1 MGAARESRHC
11 LEMAKSGFDRSA
23 NVGEIARAL
32 QNRPLEENPPPTTRP
47 RRKRKFL
54 RWLLWCV
61 LIFGLGLVWL
71 NGPGLRWLAPLA
83 ARHFLPKAGFTGDF
97 RVEGNLSHGF
107 SITGLKLQS
116 SGVLA
121 NLTLDR
127 ATPRY
132 RWSEVIKGKLD
143 GLSLDG
149 VHADLRLGLKDD
161 PEKPKPD
168 SGPLDLN
175 EIAATIRKVREY
187 VLPVELHL
195 TRMSLATSR
204 DGKPFIEL
212 APTAL
217 HHLASKDDIT
227 LEIGAITDPTGREWP
242 AQKTTLTWAKDDID
256 LDQLDLL
263 PNLGVRELGV
273 SFLPKG
279 RLALLSII
287 KLEGTAFVLEAVGSG
302 HDLFWLTLQT
312 AGPVQLD
319 ETLKGFGLELPANA
333 EIGKFDSK
341 LVVNGLLPDPL
352 AATAKLVAELENV
365 TYQDWTASQVV
376 LTANLNADSVTANL
390 VTTALGSEAVVN
402 AEMALNRKDKKF
414 IPGTAKGAFSVPKV
428 PQVISELAKRFDAI
442 HADAVVPD
450 STLSGSFAV
459 DLSEKFQF
467 RAATVDTTLT
477 PADPSVA
484 TPIAIKARYQ
494 PEQPITADVTLDGLE
509 LNATYDLK
517 AKIYDGTFALNDFS
531 NTRIDR
537 WLAIVGV
544 SVPGTAGLTASW
556 KGGGDL
562 ANQTHH
568 GDLAL
573 AQASWEQP
581 EKSPITGTGTIGYQ
595 WPGKVTVTDLKAQT
609 EKQTL
614 TLSAELAKET
624 LTLQRFLWLNGD
636 TEMAEGSASIPV
648 PEDFSKWRDTLAHDT
663 RAVTIALESRVL
675 SLGLL
680 EPWLPAAAKL
690 DPKATGQVHLKV
702 SGSYAEP
709 AIDLALDFLNLRSP
723 DQPKLPPADLKLTV
737 KASAGHLALDGSV
750 TAPDYAPAVV
760 TASMPFRP
768 AAWAEEPNSIMEE
781 NLTARLDLP
790 RLELSRFTSLVP
802 AVKKLSGVVTGHVE
816 AGGKL
821 GAPEARGN
829 LRLENAAITLADPAI
844 PPVQA
849 IGAEVDLS
857 LTAVS
862 LKNFRASIAGGGLTG
877 SGVLSLAEN
886 KPSAL
891 DFRFR
896 GDHLPLL
903 RNDMLIL
910 RANADL
916 RVAGPWQTASLTG
929 TVAAVDS
936 LFYRDIELLPIGK
949 PFTTPSAASLPKLD
963 AVKTTGQ
970 AAAAIPAPF
979 SAWTLNLSV
988 RTQDP
993 FLIRGNLATG
1003 QVDAGIRVIGSL
1015 GDPKLDGTAVLSNFS
1030 ASLPFSTLKVRSG
1043 TIRFTPA
1050 TGFDPILELRGTA
1063 EPRPYRIDVF
1073 VYGKASDPQIMLTSN
1088 PPLPDT
1094 EIMTLLATGTTT
1106 DGLEDTQAA
1115 TNRAIQ
1121 LFVEEVRRGRV
1132 RYTKALRPLLGVLDR
1147 VDFSLKEADPYS
1159 TDSFSTATISLSD
1172 RLFVSAGMGEEGNTR
1187 VMGIWRISFK

>member
-1 MGAARESRHC
+1 
-11 LEMAKSGFDRSA
+11 
-23 NVGEIARAL
+23 
-32 QNRPLEENPPPTTRP
+32 
-47 RRKRKFL
+47 
-54 RWLLWCV
+54 
-61 LIFGLGLVWL
+61 
-71 NGPGLRWLAPLA
+71 
-83 ARHFLPKAGFTGDF
+83 
-97 RVEGNLSHGF
+97 
-107 SITGLKLQS
+107 
-116 SGVLA
+116 
-121 NLTLDR
+121 
-127 ATPRY
+127 
-132 RWSEVIKGKLD
+132 
-143 GLSLDG
+143 
-149 VHADLRLGLKDD
+149 
-161 PEKPKPD
+161 
-168 SGPLDLN
+168 
-175 EIAATIRKVREY
+175 
-187 VLPVELHL
+187 
-195 TRMSLATSR
+195 LATSR
-204 DGKPFIEL
+204 DGKPFIAL

-217 HHLASKDDIT
+217 HHLAGNDDIV
-227 LEIGAITDPTGREWP
+227 LKIGAITDPTGREWP
-242 AQKTTLTWAKDDID
+242 AQTTTLTWAESKITVDR
-256 LDQLDLL
+256 LDPL
-263 PNLGVRELGV
+263 PNLGVRDLWV
-273 SFLPKG
+273 ADYP
-279 RLALLSII
+279 
-287 KLEGTAFVLEAVGSG
+287 AVGSALIRLG
-302 HDLFWLTLQT
+302 DATFSLMAVDDFST
-312 AGPVQLD
+312 VQLSIKSGSLQL
-319 ETLKGFGLELPANA
+319 EEILKGFGLEIPVAAKLSKRFGSPPAEFILIIEN
-333 EIGKFDSK
+333 
-341 LVVNGLLPDPL
+341 VLPDPL
-352 AATAKLVAELENV
+352 AANALLVAELEDV
-365 TYQDWTASQVV
+365 TYQDWTASKAV
-376 LTANLNADSVTANL
+376 LTANLNADSATATL
-390 VTTALGSEAVVN
+390 GATALGSKVNLN
-402 AEMALNRKDKKF
+402 AEMALNRKEKKF
-414 IPGTAKGAFSVPKV
+414 IPGAVKGTFSVGKI
-428 PQVISELAKRFDAI
+428 PQVLSELAKRFDAI

-467 RAATVDTTLT
+467 RAATVDTTLA
-477 PADPSVA
+477 PADPKLA

-494 PEQPITADVTLDGLE
+494 PEQPITADVTLDGLK
-509 LNATYDLK
+509 LDATYDLK
-517 AKIYDGTFALNDFS
+517 AKSYAGTFALTDFS

-537 WLAIVGV
+537 WLAIAGV

-556 KGGGDL
+556 TGGGDL
-562 ANQTHH
+562 TNKTHH

-581 EKSPITGTGTIGYQ
+581 EKSLITASGNIGYQ

-614 TLSAELAKET
+614 TLTGELAKET

-663 RAVTIALESRVL
+663 RAVTVALESRVL

-768 AAWAEEPNSIMEE
+768 AAWAEDPNSIKEE

-802 AVKKLSGVVTGHVE
+802 AVKKLSGIVTGHVE

-821 GAPEARGN
+821 GAPETRGN
-829 LRLENAAITLADPAI
+829 LRLENAAITLANPSI
-844 PPVQA
+844 PPIQA

-877 SGVLSLAEN
+877 SGVLSLTDN
-886 KPSAL
+886 KPAAL

-916 RVAGPWQTASLTG
+916 RVAGPWQTAALTG

-963 AVKTTGQ
+963 AVKTTGK

-988 RTQDP
+988 RTQEP

-1003 QVDAGIRVIGSL
+1003 QVDAGIRVIGTL

-1043 TIRFTPA
+1043 TVRFTPA

-1159 TDSFSTATISLSD
+1159 ADSFSTATISLSD
-1172 RLFVSAGMGEEGNTR
+1172 RFFVSAGMGEEGNTR

>member
-1 MGAARESRHC
+1 MTDS

-23 NVGEIARAL
+23 NVGEICPAL
-32 QNRPLEENPPPTTRP
+32 QNHPLEENPPPTTRP

-61 LIFGLGLVWL
+61 VILGLGLVWL

-116 SGVLA
+116 PGLLA

-127 ATPRY
+127 ATPQY

-149 VHADLRLGLKDD
+149 VHADLRLGLKAD

-204 DGKPFIEL
+204 DGEPFIAL

-217 HHLASKDDIT
+217 HHLAGNDDIT
-227 LEIGAITDPTGREWP
+227 LDVGAITDPTGREWP
-242 AQKTTLTWAKDDID
+242 AQKTTLTWATEKIAVER
-256 LDQLDLL
+256 LVPL
-263 PNLGVRELGV
+263 PNLGVWELNV
-273 SFLPKG
+273 QLPG
-279 RLALLSII
+279 DSSARGGALIRLDNAM
-287 KLEGTAFVLEAVGSG
+287 FHLEAADGFSQVALSLESG
-302 HDLFWLTLQT
+302 WLQME
-312 AGPVQLD
+312 
-319 ETLKGFGLELPANA
+319 ETLEGFGLEIPAA
-333 EIGKFDSK
+333 ARLSKFN
-341 LVVNGLLPDPL
+341 LIIENVLPDPF
-352 AATAKLVAELENV
+352 AATAKLVASLEDV
-365 TYQDWTASQVV
+365 SYQDWTASQIV

-390 VTTALGSEAVVN
+390 VTTALGSDVALN
-402 AEMALNRKDKKF
+402 AEMPVNRKDKEF
-414 IPGTAKGAFSVPKV
+414 IPAAAKGTFSVPNV

-442 HADAVVPD
+442 HADAIVPD

-459 DLSEKFQF
+459 DLSEKFQL
-467 RAATVDTTLT
+467 RGATVDASLT
-477 PADPSVA
+477 PADPALA

-494 PEQPITADVTLDGLE
+494 PEQPPTADVALDGLK
-509 LNATYDLK
+509 LAATYDLK
-517 AKIYDGTFALNDFS
+517 AQTYSATFALNDFS

-537 WLAIVGV
+537 WLAIAGV
-544 SVPGTAGLTASW
+544 SVPGTAGLSASW

-562 ANQTHH
+562 ANLTHH

-581 EKSPITGTGTIGYQ
+581 EKSPITASGIIGYQ

-614 TLSAELAKET
+614 TLTGELAEET
-624 LTLQRFLWLNGD
+624 LTLQRFLWLNGE

-663 RAVTIALESRVL
+663 RAVTVALESRVL

-709 AIDLALDFLNLRSP
+709 AIDLGFDFLNLRSP

-737 KASAGHLALDGSV
+737 KASAGHLGLDGSV
-750 TAPDYAPAVV
+750 TAPGYAPAVL

-768 AAWAEEPNSIMEE
+768 AAWADEPNSIKEE

-802 AVKKLSGVVTGHVE
+802 AAKKLSGIVTGHVE

-829 LRLENAAITLADPAI
+829 LRLENAAITLANPSV
-844 PPVQA
+844 PPIQA

-877 SGVLSLAEN
+877 SGVINLAEN

-916 RVAGPWQTASLTG
+916 RVAGPWQSAALTG

-988 RTQDP
+988 RTQEP

-1003 QVDAGIRVIGSL
+1003 QVDAGIRVIGTL

-1043 TIRFTPA
+1043 TVRFTPA

-1121 LFVEEVRRGRV
+1121 LFVEEIRRGRV

-1147 VDFSLKEADPYS
+1147 VDFSLKEADPY
-1159 TDSFSTATISLSD
+1159 TADSFSTATISLSD
-1172 RLFVSAGMGEEGNTR
+1172 RFFVSAGMGEEGNTR

>member
-1 MGAARESRHC
+1 
-11 LEMAKSGFDRSA
+11 MAKSGFDRSA

-61 LIFGLGLVWL
+61 VILGLGLVWL
-71 NGPGLRWLAPLA
+71 NGPGLRRLAPLA

-97 RVEGNLSHGF
+97 RIEGNLSHGF

-116 SGVLA
+116 PGLLA

-127 ATPRY
+127 ATPQY

-204 DGKPFIEL
+204 DGKPFIAL

-217 HHLASKDDIT
+217 HHLAGNDDIT
-227 LEIGAITDPTGREWP
+227 LEIGAITDPTGRELP
-242 AQKTTLTWAKDDID
+242 TQTTTLTWAEDKITMDR
-256 LDQLDLL
+256 LDPL
-263 PNLGVRELGV
+263 PNLRVRDLWVDLSGETQVGSSLIRLGDATFSLKALDDFSQV
-273 SFLPKG
+273 
-279 RLALLSII
+279 LLS
-287 KLEGTAFVLEAVGSG
+287 LESGS
-302 HDLFWLTLQT
+302 LQ
-312 AGPVQLD
+312 V
-319 ETLKGFGLELPANA
+319 EEIVKGFGLEIPVAAKL
-333 EIGKFDSK
+333 SK
-341 LVVNGLLPDPL
+341 RWGSPPEFILIFENVLPDPL
-352 AATAKLVAELENV
+352 AATALLVAELEDV
-365 TYQDWTASQVV
+365 TYQDWTASKAV
-376 LTANLNADSVTANL
+376 LTANLNADSATATL
-390 VTTALGSEAVVN
+390 GATALGSKVNLN
-402 AEMALNRKDKKF
+402 AEMALNRKEKKF
-414 IPGTAKGAFSVPKV
+414 IPGAVKGTFSVGKI
-428 PQVISELAKRFDAI
+428 PQVLSELAKRFDAI

-459 DLSEKFQF
+459 GLSEKFQF
-467 RAATVDTTLT
+467 REAAVDTTLT
-477 PADPSVA
+477 PADPALA
-484 TPIAIKARYQ
+484 TPVAIKARYQ
-494 PEQPITADVTLDGLE
+494 PQQPLTADVTLDGLK
-509 LNATYDLK
+509 LAATYDLK
-517 AKIYDGTFALNDFS
+517 AQTYAGTFVLTDFS

-537 WLAIVGV
+537 WLAIAGV

-556 KGGGDL
+556 TGGGDL
-562 ANQTHH
+562 TNLTHH

-581 EKSPITGTGTIGYQ
+581 EKSPITASGIIGYQ

-614 TLSAELAKET
+614 TLSGELAEET

-663 RAVTIALESRVL
+663 RSVTVALESRVL

-737 KASAGHLALDGSV
+737 KASVGHFALDGSV

-768 AAWAEEPNSIMEE
+768 AAWAEEPNSIKEE

-829 LRLENAAITLADPAI
+829 LRLENAAITLADPSV
-844 PPVQA
+844 PPIQA

-891 DFRFR
+891 DFRFH

-910 RANADL
+910 RANANL
-916 RVAGPWQTASLTG
+916 RVAGPWQTAALTG

-988 RTQDP
+988 RTQEP

-1003 QVDAGIRVIGSL
+1003 QVDAGIRVIGTL

-1159 TDSFSTATISLSD
+1159 ADSFSTATISLSD